1 MTEDAGTVRIL
12 VVEDEESLA
21 DTVRYNLEREGYA
34 VAVAADGRKALER
47 FRAEGPS
54 LVILDLMLPE
64 MSGLDVCR
72 QIRQISNVPIIMVT
86 AKDSEADKVSGLEL
100 GADDYVTKPFSVR
113 ELVSRVRAHLR
124 RAGMHAAQPE
134 DVLNGGPVSLDVAR
148 HEVLVRGQ
156 SVGFPPKEFEL
167 LEAFLRRPG
176 RLLTRDF
183 LIEEVWGA
191 GYFGDTKTLDV
202 HVKRLRK
209 KVEQDPHQPKHLL
222 TVRGLG
228 YKFVG

>member
-124 RAGMHAAQPE
+124 RAGMQRRRARGGRAQRGSR
-134 DVLNGGPVSLDVAR
+134 LAR
-148 HEVLVRGQ
+148 RR
-156 SVGFPPKEFEL
+156 
-167 LEAFLRRPG
+167 EA
-176 RLLTRDF
+176 
-183 LIEEVWGA
+183 
-191 GYFGDTKTLDV
+191 
-202 HVKRLRK
+202 
-209 KVEQDPHQPKHLL
+209 
-222 TVRGLG
+222 
-228 YKFVG
+228 